1 MSFASLF
8 RTLFRAPL
16 SSQLTRLRD
25 RDLAD
30 LGLPRSWNAAPAGH
44 APFDVPNDRT

>member
-1 MSFASLF
+1 MTIANWF
-8 RTLFRAPL
+8 RTLFRAR
-16 SSQLTRLRD
+16 SSSPIDRLRD

-30 LGLPRSWNAAPAGH
+30 LGLTRSSMAQPAGH

>member
-1 MSFASLF
+1 MNLASLF

-16 SSQLTRLRD
+16 SSQLTQLRD
-25 RDLAD
+25 RDLVD
-30 LGLPRSWNAAPAGH
+30 LGLPRSMRALSAGH